1 MFPGPMQRRSLYI
14 VIFSTLFG
22 VLAWISVTMRED
34 YETTV
39 ASPFVLSEIPAGM
52 AVQTPLPR
60 AIQLRFRGEGWRLAG
75 VLLAHTPSLV
85 FSATMLPAGH
95 KPLTF
100 NDFADHI
107 SLAPGVRLLDV
118 KPDSLRIEL
127 GPAVRK
133 RVPVVL
139 DCFASFREGYGQ
151 VGPTSV
157 APDSVTMT
165 GAESVLRAV
174 DSWKTER
181 RVFENVRGSLDA
193 EVPLASGAPYE
204 IAFSVPAVR
213 IAISVEPFAEKVITG
228 LPVQVTAVPASREV
242 ILIPPRIE
250 IVVRAG
256 IRQLSVL
263 SAGDFRVETDYPNI
277 AADSTGAIDTD
288 VSCPAGVQLVTK
300 RPEHL
305 QYIVRKRL

>member
-1 MFPGPMQRRSLYI
+1 MQRRSIYI
-14 VIFSTLFG
+14 AIFSTLFG
-22 VLAWISVTMRED
+22 VLAWVSITLRED

-39 ASPFVLSEIPAGM
+39 PSPFELQEIPAGM
-52 AVQTPLPR
+52 AVETPLPR
-60 AIQLRFRGEGWRLAG
+60 TIQLRFRGQGWRLAG
-75 VLLAHTPSLV
+75 VLLARTPRLV
-85 FSATMLPAGH
+85 FSASALPAGH
-95 KPLTF
+95 KPLTLH
-100 NDFADHI
+100 DFAEHI
-107 SLAPGVRLLDV
+107 SLAPGVRLLDA
-118 KPDSLRIEL
+118 KPESLRIEL

-139 DCFASFREGYGQ
+139 DCLADFREGYGQ

-157 APDSVTMT
+157 APDSLTLT
-165 GAESVLRAV
+165 GAESVLRTIDA
-174 DSWKTER
+174 WKTER

-193 EVPLASGAPYE
+193 ELPLASAAPYE
-204 IAFSVPAVR
+204 IGLSVTSVR
-213 IAISVEPFAEKVITG
+213 IAISVEPFAEKTITG

-263 SAGDFRVETDYPNI
+263 SAGDFRVVTNYASI
-277 AADSTGAIDTD
+277 AADSTGVVETD
-288 VSCPAGVQLVTK
+288 VSSPAGVQLVMK
-300 RPEHL
+300 RPERL

>member
-1 MFPGPMQRRSLYI
+1 MQQRSLYI
-14 VIFSTLFG
+14 AIFSTLFG
-22 VLAWISVTMRED
+22 VLAWVSVTMRED

-39 ASPFVLSEIPAGM
+39 AVPLVLQEIPAGM
-52 AVQTPLPR
+52 AVETPLPHMM
-60 AIQLRFRGEGWRLAG
+60 QLRFRGEGWRLAG
-75 VLLAHTPSLV
+75 VLLGRTPVIALST
-85 FSATMLPAGH
+85 SSLPAGH
-95 KPLTF
+95 RPLTF

-127 GPAVRK
+127 GSAVRK

-139 DCFASFREGYGQ
+139 DCLASFREGYGQ

-157 APDSVTMT
+157 APDSVTLT
-165 GAESVLRAV
+165 GAATVLRGL

-181 RVFENVRGSLDA
+181 RVFENIRASLDA
-193 EVPLASGAPYE
+193 EVPLASADPYE
-204 IAFSVPAVR
+204 VAFSVPSVR
-213 IAISVEPFAEKVITG
+213 IAISVEPFAEKIIPG
-228 LPVQVTAVPASREV
+228 LPVQVVAVPANREV

-256 IRQLSVL
+256 IRQLSAL
-263 SAGDFRVETDYPNI
+263 NAADFRVETSYAEI

-300 RPEHL
+300 RPDHL

>member
-1 MFPGPMQRRSLYI
+1 MQRRSIYI
-14 VIFSTLFG
+14 VIISTLFG
-22 VLAWISVTMRED
+22 VLAWVSVTMRED

-60 AIQLRFRGEGWRLAG
+60 SIQLRFRGEGWRLAG
-75 VLLAHTPSLV
+75 VLLAHSPSLV
-85 FSATMLPAGH
+85 VSAATLPAGH

-127 GPAVRK
+127 GPADRK
-133 RVPVVL
+133 RVPVGL
-139 DCFASFREGYGQ
+139 DCLASFREGYGQ

-157 APDSVTMT
+157 APDSVTLT
-165 GAESVLRAV
+165 GAESVLRTI
-174 DSWKTER
+174 DTWKTER

-193 EVPLASGAPYE
+193 EVPLASAAPYE
-204 IAFSVPAVR
+204 IAFSVPSVR
-213 IAISVEPFAEKVITG
+213 IAISVEPFAEKIITG
-228 LPVQVTAVPASREV
+228 LPVHVTAVPANREV
-242 ILIPPRIE
+242 ILLPPRIE

-256 IRQLSVL
+256 IRQLSGL
-263 SAGDFRVETDYPNI
+263 SAGDFRVETDYAHI
-277 AADSTGAIDTD
+277 AADSTGTIETD
-288 VSCPAGVQLVTK
+288 VWCPAGVQLVTK

>member
-1 MFPGPMQRRSLYI
+1 MQQRSLYI

-22 VLAWISVTMRED
+22 VLAWVSVTMRED

-39 ASPFVLSEIPAGM
+39 TVPFVLQEIPPGM
-52 AVQTPLPR
+52 AVQTPLPH
-60 AIQLRFRGEGWRLAG
+60 ALQLRFRGEGWRLAG
-75 VLLAHTPSLV
+75 VLLGRAPVIAL
-85 FSATMLPAGH
+85 SAASLPAGRR
-95 KPLTF
+95 PLTF
-100 NDFADHI
+100 KDFADHI

-127 GPAVRK
+127 GTAVRK

-139 DCFASFREGYGQ
+139 DCLASFREGYGQ

-157 APDSVTMT
+157 APDSVTLT
-165 GAESVLRAV
+165 GAETVLRGL

-181 RVFENVRGSLDA
+181 RVFENIRGSLDA
-193 EVPLASGAPYE
+193 EVPLASADPFE

-213 IAISVEPFAEKVITG
+213 IAISVEPFAEKIIPG
-228 LPVQVTAVPASREV
+228 LPVQVSAVPANREV

-256 IRQLSVL
+256 IRQLSAL
-263 SAGDFRVETDYPNI
+263 SAADFRVETSYAEI
-277 AADSTGAIDTD
+277 AADSTGAIDAD
-288 VSCPAGVQLVTK
+288 VACPAGVQLVTK
-300 RPEHL
+300 RPDHL

>member
-1 MFPGPMQRRSLYI
+1 MQRRSIYI
-14 VIFSTLFG
+14 VVFSTLFG

-39 ASPFVLSEIPAGM
+39 TTPFVLKEIPAGL
-52 AVQTPLPR
+52 AVETPLPR
-60 AIQLRFRGEGWRLAG
+60 TIQLRFRGEGWRLAG
-75 VLLAHTPSLV
+75 VLLAHAPRLV
-85 FSATMLPAGH
+85 FSATTLPAGH

-100 NDFADHI
+100 NDFADRI
-107 SLAPGVRLLDV
+107 SLAPGVRLLDA
-118 KPDSLRIEL
+118 KPDSLQIEL

-139 DCFASFREGYGQ
+139 DCLAGFREGYGQ
-151 VGPTSV
+151 VGTTSV
-157 APDSVTMT
+157 EPDSVTLT
-165 GAESVLRAV
+165 GAEAVLRTI

-181 RVFENVRGSLDA
+181 RVFENIRGSVDA
-193 EVPLASGAPYE
+193 EVPLTSAAPYE

-213 IAISVEPFAEKVITG
+213 IAISVEPFAEKIITG
-228 LPVQVTAVPASREV
+228 LPVQVSAVPSNREV

-256 IRQLSVL
+256 IRQLSAL
-263 SAGDFRVETDYPNI
+263 SVGDFRAVTEYAGI
-277 AADSTGAIDTD
+277 AADSTGAVDTD
-288 VSCPAGVQLVTK
+288 VSCPQGVQLVTK

>member
-1 MFPGPMQRRSLYI
+1 MQQRSLYI

-22 VLAWISVTMRED
+22 VLAWVSVTMRED
-34 YETTV
+34 YENTV
-39 ASPFVLSEIPAGM
+39 AVPFVLQEIPPGM
-52 AVQTPLPR
+52 AVQTPLPHTL
-60 AIQLRFRGEGWRLAG
+60 QLRFRGEGWRLAG
-75 VLLAHTPSLV
+75 VLLGRAPVITLSAASLPS
-85 FSATMLPAGH
+85 SRR
-95 KPLTF
+95 PLTF

-127 GPAVRK
+127 GTSVRK

-139 DCFASFREGYGQ
+139 DCLASFREGYGQ

-157 APDSVTMT
+157 APDSVTLT
-165 GAESVLRAV
+165 GAETVLRGL

-181 RVFENVRGSLDA
+181 RVFENIRGSLDA
-193 EVPLASGAPYE
+193 EVPLASADPFE

-213 IAISVEPFAEKVITG
+213 IAISVEPFAEKIIPG
-228 LPVQVTAVPASREV
+228 LPVQVSAVPANREV

-263 SAGDFRVETDYPNI
+263 SATDFRVETSYTEI
-277 AADSTGAIDTD
+277 AADSTGAIDAE
-288 VSCPAGVQLVTK
+288 VACPAGVQLVTK
-300 RPEHL
+300 RPDHL

>member
-1 MFPGPMQRRSLYI
+1 MQQRSLYI
-14 VIFSTLFG
+14 AIFSTLFG
-22 VLAWISVTMRED
+22 VLAWVSVTMRED

-39 ASPFVLSEIPAGM
+39 ASPFILQEIPPGL

-60 AIQLRFRGEGWRLAG
+60 TITLRFRGEGWRLAG
-75 VLLAHTPSLV
+75 VLLAHAPSMV
-85 FSATMLPAGH
+85 FAAPSLPAGH
-95 KPLTF
+95 RPLTF

-127 GPAVRK
+127 GPAIRK

-139 DCFASFREGYGQ
+139 DCLAGFREGYGQ
-151 VGPTSV
+151 VGSVSV
-157 APDSVTMT
+157 APDSVTLT
-165 GAESVLRAV
+165 GAASVLRGI

-181 RVFENVRGSLDA
+181 RVFENIRGSLDA
-193 EVPLASGAPYE
+193 EVPLASAAPYE
-204 IAFSVPAVR
+204 IALSVPSVR

-228 LPVQVTAVPASREV
+228 LAVQVKAVPSSREV

-256 IRQLSVL
+256 IRQLSAL
-263 SAGDFRVETDYPNI
+263 SAGDFRVETDYANI

-288 VSCPAGVQLVTK
+288 VSCPAGVQLVMK

-305 QYIVRKRL
+305 QFIVRKRL

>member
-1 MFPGPMQRRSLYI
+1 MFPGPMQRRSIYI

-22 VLAWISVTMRED
+22 VLAWVSVTMRED

-39 ASPFVLSEIPAGM
+39 LSPFVLQEIPAGM

-60 AIQLRFRGEGWRLAG
+60 TIQLRFRGEGWRLAG
-75 VLLAHTPSLV
+75 VLLAHAPRLV
-85 FSATMLPAGH
+85 FSANTLPAGH

-100 NDFADHI
+100 NDFADRI
-107 SLAPGVRLLDV
+107 SLAPGVRLLGV
-118 KPDSLRIEL
+118 KPDSLRIDL
-127 GPAVRK
+127 GPAMRK
-133 RVPVVL
+133 RVPIVL
-139 DCFASFREGYGQ
+139 DCLASFREGYGQ

-157 APDSVTMT
+157 APDSVTLT
-165 GAESVLRAV
+165 GAESILRALET
-174 DSWKTER
+174 WKTEK
-181 RVFENVRGSLDA
+181 RVFENIRGSLDA
-193 EVPLASGAPYE
+193 EVPLASAGPYE

-213 IAISVEPFAEKVITG
+213 IAISVEPFAEKIITG

-256 IRQLSVL
+256 IRQLSAL
-263 SAGDFRVETDYPNI
+263 SAGDFRVVTDYASI
-277 AADSTGAIDTD
+277 AADSTGTVDTD
-288 VSCPAGVQLVTK
+288 VSCPAGVQLVTR

>member
-1 MFPGPMQRRSLYI
+1 MQQRSVYI

-22 VLAWISVTMRED
+22 ILAWMSVTMRED

-39 ASPFVLSEIPAGM
+39 ASPFVLQDIPPGM
-52 AVQTPLPR
+52 AVQSPLPR
-60 AIQLRFRGEGWRLAG
+60 TIQMRFRGEGWRLAG
-75 VLLAHTPSLV
+75 VLLARTPGTV
-85 FSATMLPAGH
+85 FSATSLPAGH
-95 KPLTF
+95 RPLTF

-107 SLAPGVRLLDV
+107 SLAPGVRLLDI

-133 RVPVVL
+133 RVPVLL
-139 DCFASFREGYGQ
+139 DCLAGFREGYGQ

-157 APDSVTMT
+157 APDSVTLT
-165 GAESVLRAV
+165 GAESVLRGIDA
-174 DSWKTER
+174 WKTER
-181 RVFENVRGSLDA
+181 RVFENVRSPLD
-193 EVPLASGAPYE
+193 EEIPLSPAAPYE
-204 IAFSVPAVR
+204 IALSVPAVR
-213 IAISVEPFAEKVITG
+213 IAIAVEPFAEKVITG
-228 LPVQVTAVPASREV
+228 VPVQVSDVPGSREV

-256 IRQLSVL
+256 IRQLSAL
-263 SAGDFRVETDYPNI
+263 SASDFRAAASYAEI
-277 AADSTGAIDTD
+277 AADSTGAIDSD
-288 VSCPAGVQLVTK
+288 VSCPPGVQLVTK

>member
-1 MFPGPMQRRSLYI
+1 VFPRSMQQRSLYI
-14 VIFSTLFG
+14 AIFSTLFG
-22 VLAWISVTMRED
+22 VLAWVSVTMRED

-39 ASPFVLSEIPAGM
+39 TSPLVLREIPPGM

-60 AIQLRFRGEGWRLAG
+60 RVQLRFRGEGWRLAG
-75 VLLAHTPSLV
+75 VLLAHTPAV
-85 FSATMLPAGH
+85 VISASALPPGH

-100 NDFADHI
+100 NDFADRI
-107 SLAPGVRLLDV
+107 ALPPGVRLLDV
-118 KPDSLRIEL
+118 KPDSLLIEL

-139 DCFASFREGYGQ
+139 DCLASFREGYGQ

-157 APDSVTMT
+157 APDSVTLT
-165 GAESVLRAV
+165 GAGSVLRGIQ
-174 DSWKTER
+174 SWKTER
-181 RVFENVRGSLDA
+181 RVFENIRASLDA
-193 EVPLASGAPYE
+193 EIPLVSALPYE
-204 IAFSVPAVR
+204 ITLSVPSVR
-213 IAISVEPFAEKVITG
+213 IAINVEPFAEKTITG
-228 LPVQVTAVPASREV
+228 LPVLVKGVPANREV
-242 ILIPPRIE
+242 ILIPSRIE

-256 IRQLSVL
+256 IRQLSAL
-263 SAGDFRVETDYPNI
+263 TAGDFQVETQYAGI
-277 AADSTGAIDTD
+277 ASDSTGSIDTD

>member
-1 MFPGPMQRRSLYI
+1 MQQRSLYI
-14 VIFSTLFG
+14 AIFSTLFG
-22 VLAWISVTMRED
+22 VLAWVSVTMRED

-39 ASPFVLSEIPAGM
+39 AVPLVLQDIPAGM
-52 AVQTPLPR
+52 AVETPLPHTMH
-60 AIQLRFRGEGWRLAG
+60 LRFRGEGWRLAG
-75 VLLAHTPSLV
+75 VLLGRAPVITLSTA
-85 FSATMLPAGH
+85 SLPASH
-95 KPLTF
+95 RPLTF
-100 NDFADHI
+100 NDFADHF

-139 DCFASFREGYGQ
+139 DCLASFREGYGQ

-157 APDSVTMT
+157 APDSVTLT
-165 GAESVLRAV
+165 GAASVLRGLEG
-174 DSWKTER
+174 WKTER
-181 RVFENVRGSLDA
+181 RVFENIRGSLDA
-193 EVPLASGAPYE
+193 EVPLQSADPYE
-204 IAFSVPAVR
+204 IAFSVPSVR
-213 IAISVEPFAEKVITG
+213 IAISVEPFAEKVIPG
-228 LPVQVTAVPASREV
+228 LPVLVAAVPANREV

-256 IRQLSVL
+256 IRQLSAL
-263 SAGDFRVETDYPNI
+263 SAADFRVETSYAEI

-288 VSCPAGVQLVTK
+288 VACPPGVQLVTK
-300 RPEHL
+300 RPDHL

>member
-1 MFPGPMQRRSLYI
+1 MQQRSVYI

-22 VLAWISVTMRED
+22 VLAWVSVTMRED

-39 ASPFVLSEIPAGM
+39 ASPFVLQDIPAGM
-52 AVQTPLPR
+52 AVQSPLPR
-60 AIQLRFRGEGWRLAG
+60 TILMRFRGEGWRLAG
-75 VLLAHTPSLV
+75 VLLARTPVTV
-85 FSATMLPAGH
+85 FSATSLPAGH
-95 KPLTF
+95 RPLTF

-107 SLAPGVRLLDV
+107 SLAPGVRLLDI

-133 RVPVVL
+133 RVPVLL
-139 DCFASFREGYGQ
+139 DCLAGFREGYGQ
-151 VGPTSV
+151 VGSTSV
-157 APDSVTMT
+157 APDSVTLT
-165 GAESVLRAV
+165 GAESVLRGIDA
-174 DSWKTER
+174 WKTVR
-181 RVFENVRGSLDA
+181 RVFENVRSPLDE
-193 EVPLASGAPYE
+193 EVPLASAAPYE
-204 IAFSVPAVR
+204 IALSVPAVR

-228 LPVQVTAVPASREV
+228 VPVQVSDVPGSREV

-256 IRQLSVL
+256 IRQLSAL
-263 SAGDFRVETDYPNI
+263 SASDFRAAASYAAI
-277 AADSTGAIDTD
+277 AADSTGTIDSD
-288 VSCPAGVQLVTK
+288 VSCPPGVQLVTK

>member
-1 MFPGPMQRRSLYI
+1 MQRRSIYI
-14 VIFSTLFG
+14 VIVSTLFG
-22 VLAWISVTMRED
+22 FLAWVSVTMRED

-39 ASPFVLSEIPAGM
+39 ASPLVLQEIPPGM

-60 AIQLRFRGEGWRLAG
+60 TVQLRFRGEGWRLAG
-75 VLLAHTPSLV
+75 VLLARTPGIV
-85 FSATMLPAGH
+85 ISAASLPAGH
-95 KPLTF
+95 RPLTF
-100 NDFADHI
+100 NDFADRI

-139 DCFASFREGYGQ
+139 DCLAGFREGYGQ

-157 APDSVTMT
+157 EPDSVTLT
-165 GAESVLRAV
+165 GAESVLRGIE
-174 DSWKTER
+174 SWKTER
-181 RVFENVRGSLDA
+181 RVFENVRASLDA
-193 EVPLASGAPYE
+193 EVPLTSAAPFE
-204 IAFSVPAVR
+204 IDLSVPSVR
-213 IAISVEPFAEKVITG
+213 IAISVEPFAEKIITG
-228 LPVQVTAVPASREV
+228 LPVQVGAAPANREV

-256 IRQLSVL
+256 IRQLSGL
-263 SAGDFRVETDYPNI
+263 SPGDFRVETPYASI
-277 AADSTGAIDTD
+277 AADSTGAVEYD

>member
-1 MFPGPMQRRSLYI
+1 MQRRSIYI
-14 VIFSTLFG
+14 VVFSTLFG
-22 VLAWISVTMRED
+22 VFAWISVTMRED
-34 YETTV
+34 YVTTV
-39 ASPFVLSEIPAGM
+39 MAPLVLGEIPAGM

-60 AIQLRFRGEGWRLAG
+60 TIQLRFRGEGWRLAA
-75 VLLAHTPSLV
+75 VLLAHSPRLV

-100 NDFADHI
+100 NDFADRI
-107 SLAPGVRLLDV
+107 SLTPGVKLLDA
-118 KPDSLRIEL
+118 KPDSLLIEL

-139 DCFASFREGYGQ
+139 DCLAGFREGYGQ

-157 APDSVTMT
+157 APDSVTLT
-165 GAESVLRAV
+165 GAESVLRTI
-174 DSWKTER
+174 DTWRTER
-181 RVFENVRGSLDA
+181 RVFENIRGSLDA
-193 EVPLASGAPYE
+193 EVPLASAAPYE
-204 IAFSVPAVR
+204 VAFSVPAVR

-256 IRQLSVL
+256 IRQLSTL
-263 SAGDFRVETDYPNI
+263 SAGDFRAVTDYASI
-277 AADSTGAIDTD
+277 AADSTGAVDTD
-288 VSCPAGVQLVTK
+288 VSSPAGVQLVTK

>member
-1 MFPGPMQRRSLYI
+1 MQQRSLYI
-14 VIFSTLFG
+14 AIFSTLFG
-22 VLAWISVTMRED
+22 VLAWLSVTMRED
-34 YETTV
+34 YVATV
-39 ASPFVLSEIPAGM
+39 ASPFVLQEIPAGL

-60 AIQLRFRGEGWRLAG
+60 TIQLRFRGEGWRMAG
-75 VLLAHTPSLV
+75 VMFAHAPSIV
-85 FSATMLPAGH
+85 FAANSLPAGH
-95 KPLTF
+95 RPLTF

-107 SLAPGVRLLDV
+107 SLAPGVRLLEV

-127 GPAVRK
+127 GPAARK

-139 DCFASFREGYGQ
+139 DCLAGFREGYGQ

-157 APDSVTMT
+157 APDSVTLT
-165 GAESVLRAV
+165 GAESVLRGI

-181 RVFENVRGSLDA
+181 RVFENIRGPLDA
-193 EVPLASGAPYE
+193 EVPLVSAAPYE
-204 IAFSVPAVR
+204 IAFSVPSVR

-228 LPVQVTAVPASREV
+228 LTVQVSAVPASREV

-256 IRQLSVL
+256 IRQLSAL
-263 SAGDFRVETDYPNI
+263 SAGDFRAATDYANI
-277 AADSTGAIDTD
+277 AADSTGAIAPD

>member
-1 MFPGPMQRRSLYI
+1 MQRRSIYI

-22 VLAWISVTMRED
+22 VLAWFSVTMRED

-39 ASPFVLSEIPAGM
+39 LSPFVLKEIPAGM

-60 AIQLRFRGEGWRLAG
+60 TVQLRFRGEGWRLAG
-75 VLLAHTPSLV
+75 VLLAHAPRLV

-100 NDFADHI
+100 KDFADRI
-107 SLAPGVRLLDV
+107 SLAPGVRLLEA
-118 KPDSLRIEL
+118 KPDSLLIEL

-139 DCFASFREGYGQ
+139 DCLAGFREGYGQ

-157 APDSVTMT
+157 APDSVTVT
-165 GAESVLRAV
+165 GAESVLRTI
-174 DSWKTER
+174 DTWKTEKR
-181 RVFENVRGSLDA
+181 LFENVRASLDA
-193 EVPLASGAPYE
+193 EIPLASADPYE
-204 IAFSVPAVR
+204 IAFSVPSVR
-213 IAISVEPFAEKVITG
+213 IAISVEPFAEKIIAG

-256 IRQLSVL
+256 IRQLSAL
-263 SAGDFRVETDYPNI
+263 SAGDFRAVTDYAGI
-277 AADSTGAIDTD
+277 AADSTGAVDTD

-300 RPEHL
+300 RPEHV

>member
-1 MFPGPMQRRSLYI
+1 
-14 VIFSTLFG
+14 
-22 VLAWISVTMRED
+22 
-34 YETTV
+34 
-39 ASPFVLSEIPAGM
+39 M
-52 AVQTPLPR
+52 AVQTPLPHTL
-60 AIQLRFRGEGWRLAG
+60 QLRFRGEGWRLAG
-75 VLLAHTPSLV
+75 VLLGRAPVITLSAASLPS
-85 FSATMLPAGH
+85 SRR
-95 KPLTF
+95 PLTF

-127 GPAVRK
+127 GTSVRK

-139 DCFASFREGYGQ
+139 DCLASFREGYGQ

-157 APDSVTMT
+157 APDSVTLT
-165 GAESVLRAV
+165 GAETVLRGL

-181 RVFENVRGSLDA
+181 RVFENIRGSLDA
-193 EVPLASGAPYE
+193 EVPLASADPFE

-213 IAISVEPFAEKVITG
+213 IAISVEPFAEKIIPG
-228 LPVQVTAVPASREV
+228 LPVQVSAVPANREV

-263 SAGDFRVETDYPNI
+263 SATDFRVETSYTEI
-277 AADSTGAIDTD
+277 AADSTGAIDAE
-288 VSCPAGVQLVTK
+288 VACPAGVQLVTK
-300 RPEHL
+300 RPDHL

>member
-1 MFPGPMQRRSLYI
+1 MQRRTIYI
-14 VIFSTLFG
+14 VIFSTIFG

-39 ASPFVLSEIPAGM
+39 LSPFVLNEIPAGM

-60 AIQLRFRGEGWRLAG
+60 TVQLRFRGEGWRLAG
-75 VLLAHTPSLV
+75 VLLAHAPRLV

-100 NDFADHI
+100 KDFAERV
-107 SLAPGVRLLDV
+107 SLAPGVRLLDA
-118 KPDSLRIEL
+118 KPDSLLVEL

-139 DCFASFREGYGQ
+139 DCLAGFREGYGQ

-157 APDSVTMT
+157 APDSVTVT
-165 GAESVLRAV
+165 GAESVLRTIDA
-174 DSWKTER
+174 WKTEKR
-181 RVFENVRGSLDA
+181 LFENVRGSIDA
-193 EVPLASGAPYE
+193 EIPLASAEPYE
-204 IAFSVPAVR
+204 IAVSVPSVR
-213 IAISVEPFAEKVITG
+213 IAISVEPFAEKIIAG

-263 SAGDFRVETDYPNI
+263 SAGDFRAVTDYAGI
-277 AADSTGAIDTD
+277 AADSTGAVDTD

-300 RPEHL
+300 RPEHV